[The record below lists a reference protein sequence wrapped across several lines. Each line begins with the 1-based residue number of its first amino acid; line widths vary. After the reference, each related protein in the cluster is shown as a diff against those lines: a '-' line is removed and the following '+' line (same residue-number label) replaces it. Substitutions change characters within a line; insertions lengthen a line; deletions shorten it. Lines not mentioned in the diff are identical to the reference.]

1 MLYFR
6 QTSSTDILCSVYNE
20 SEQKV
25 KVTISIKTLAFND
38 DPKRMHNVSKNMKF
52 RASVLWSC

>member
-38 DPKRMHNVSKNMKF
+38 DPKRMYIVSKNMKF

>member
-38 DPKRMHNVSKNMKF
+38 DPKRMYNVSKNMKF